1 MKFKFLN
8 LIFVSILL
16 AAGFS
21 SCSNHDFD
29 PEDYVVSILS
39 GQYGKGGFELIV
51 TENSVPIEYS
61 GYVVFHAK
69 DLNVKME
76 ADFNFV
82 DILPGESKREFKN
95 VKLYDSEEGI
105 LFTIDYE
112 KDKNPIEITG
122 TLFYGSMTINI
133 NTNPES

>member
-8 LIFVSILL
+8 LIVVSILL

-29 PEDYVVSILS
+29 PNDYVVSILS

-112 KDKNPIEITG
+112 KDKNHIEITG

>member
-8 LIFVSILL
+8 LIVVSILL
-16 AAGFS
+16 ATGFS

-29 PEDYVVSILS
+29 PNDYVVSILS
-39 GQYGKGGFELIV
+39 GKYGKGGFELIV

-112 KDKNPIEITG
+112 KDKNHIEITG